1 MQARDESFVGAKLI
15 IVFKWSLNPD
25 RFLLRI
31 EDMDQGRAHPL
42 DNQELELLLQRCA
55 ARDRAALQLLYT
67 RCAPQLLAVLMR
79 MLGTRAA
86 AEDVLQDA
94 FIRIWEKA
102 AQYDQIQGRALSW
115 MVAIARNRA
124 IDVQRGGR
132 PTVVLEAADLAG
144 AEQLRVVGPADGA
157 EFSATYQTLQHCMD
171 LLAAAQRQCLL
182 LAYQGGLTHE
192 RIAQSVGQPLGTV
205 KSWVRRGLQ
214 SLRSCMES

>member
-1 MQARDESFVGAKLI
+1 
-15 IVFKWSLNPD
+15 
-25 RFLLRI
+25 
-31 EDMDQGRAHPL
+31 
-42 DNQELELLLQRCA
+42 
-55 ARDRAALQLLYT
+55 LYT
-67 RCAPQLLAVLMR
+67 RSAPQLLAVLMR

-102 AQYDQIQGRALSW
+102 GQYDQIQGRALSW

-132 PTVVLEAADLAG
+132 PTVGLEAADLAG

-157 EFSATYQTLQHCMD
+157 EFSATYQTLEQCLE

-214 SLRSCMES
+214 SLRTCMES